1 MQRKATKSI
10 FTEGEGEEGEEQY
23 AIGEVKRN
31 KLGKKAKRAIQQK
44 REKNNPTSTSKEKQF
59 TKLGKEIVYSASPGR
74 HFTKQQQQQTTPS
87 STLLKNE

>member
-10 FTEGEGEEGEEQY
+10 FTGEGEEQY
-23 AIGEVKRN
+23 AVGEVKQN
-31 KLGKKAKRAIQQK
+31 KLGKKAKRAQQQK
-44 REKNNPTSTSKEKQF
+44 REKNNPTSSSSKEKQF

-74 HFTKQQQQQTTPS
+74 HFTKQQQQTTPS

>member
-10 FTEGEGEEGEEQY
+10 FTEGEEEQY
-23 AIGEVKRN
+23 AVGEVKRN
-31 KLGKKAKRAIQQK
+31 KLGKKAKRAQQQK
-44 REKNNPTSTSKEKQF
+44 REKNNSTSSSKEKQF

-74 HFTKQQQQQTTPS
+74 HFTKQQQTTPS